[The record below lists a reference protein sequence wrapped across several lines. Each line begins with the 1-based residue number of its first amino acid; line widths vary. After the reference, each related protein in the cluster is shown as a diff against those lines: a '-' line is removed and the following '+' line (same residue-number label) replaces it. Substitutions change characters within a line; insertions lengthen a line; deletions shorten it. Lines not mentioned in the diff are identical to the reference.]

1 MDALIGTLHHVTPA
15 QECVRAVI
23 VFFFGLIMLRAGG
36 RRTFARWSALDIII
50 SIIAGSSLARAMT
63 ASAPFGGT
71 LAAVALLMLL
81 HLTFAYA
88 VSRSPRL
95 SELIEG
101 RSVLLGEGGRL
112 DDGARRH
119 HLISQA
125 DIREA
130 LRQHGVERLG
140 QTAAVHLE
148 ANGKISVIK
157 TEQG

>member
-1 MDALIGTLHHVTPA
+1 
-15 QECVRAVI
+15 
-23 VFFFGLIMLRAGG
+23 MLRAGG

-101 RSVLLGEGGRL
+101 RSVLLGEGGQL

-140 QTAAVHLE
+140 QTVAVHLE

-157 TEQG
+157 AEQG